1 MIHSRDGPYEGE
13 ACDKP
18 PTIDSEGEDDSGQNK
33 NHFEKNVEETQ
44 KEEKNLE
51 KTPNGRKITE
61 DSPRATTE
69 TGAEPSNVIAA
80 NANAS
85 STTEVTAKAQSSRN
99 RIPSSGSSTAV
110 KSSAN
115 EIVGRESS
123 TGENLSRISKIRM
136 NANESRRSNE
146 YLSEQQSEVF
156 IGKADLNLTEG
167 ALSVDELDDNQVR
180 LSWRANSNKDQVPA
194 SAYIIESKT
203 KSGFW
208 REICRVSVD
217 QTEIVLKVEAQDQL
231 KFRIKAAET
240 EDVMMDSTKQGS
252 VKDLTRKL
260 NEASIGSES
269 SEPSTRGSSKAASP
283 VPTTASDSKEEEA
296 PSSATPAWKQKLID
310 KKMEQMKQKED
321 EEEMARRKW
330 SELPDWKKKLLE
342 TKDNSKEELLLE
354 NKKTEDETD
363 DGLDN
368 RERINASG
376 ELSDDSASGKSAGF
390 WGVKLKKQRSK
401 VSSVLSKEDEEEGE
415 GNYKEG
421 AKRLWGI
428 SLKMTEKGECT
439 KEGPS

>member
-18 PTIDSEGEDDSGQNK
+18 PTIDSEDEDESGQNK
-33 NHFEKNVEETQ
+33 NHFQKNVEETQ
-44 KEEKNLE
+44 NEKKNIQ
-51 KTPNGRKITE
+51 GDIDR
-61 DSPRATTE
+61 PRATTE
-69 TGAEPSNVIAA
+69 TEAELSYVVSA

-85 STTEVTAKAQSSRN
+85 RTPGVTAKSASSQN

-110 KSSAN
+110 RSSAN

-123 TGENLSRISKIRM
+123 TDENLSRLSKIRM
-136 NANESRRSNE
+136 NANESRRTNE
-146 YLSEQQSEVF
+146 YLTEQHSEVF

-180 LSWRANSNKDQVPA
+180 LSWRANSSKEQVPA

-208 REICRVSVD
+208 REICRVSVE

-231 KFRIKAAET
+231 KFRIKAAEA

-260 NEASIGSES
+260 NEASTGSE

-283 VPTTASDSKEEEA
+283 IPSTASDSKEDEA

-310 KKMEQMKQKED
+310 KRMEQKKQKDDQEGM
-321 EEEMARRKW
+321 ERRKW

-342 TKDNSKEELLLE
+342 TKDKSKEELGLE
-354 NKKTEDETD
+354 NKEIENETNYD
-363 DGLDN
+363 FGNSEKID
-368 RERINASG
+368 ASG
-376 ELSDDSASGKSAGF
+376 ELSDDSASGQSAGF

-401 VSSVLSKEDEEEGE
+401 VSSVLSKEEEEEGE

-439 KEGPS
+439 KEEGPLQN